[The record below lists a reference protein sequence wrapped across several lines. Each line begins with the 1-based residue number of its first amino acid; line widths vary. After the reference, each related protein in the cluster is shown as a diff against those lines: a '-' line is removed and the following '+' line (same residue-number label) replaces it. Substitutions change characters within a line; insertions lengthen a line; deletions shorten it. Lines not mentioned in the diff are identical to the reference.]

1 MFPVRVTA
9 LVGLSLS
16 VLRPLPLCPAI
27 IDLLAF
33 LRGTV
38 PSVAMNISGII
49 RCAVSVARIGFGFVM
64 DTLRFCLWIL
74 RSRAAQAAEILILRK
89 QVALCKEREVPF
101 SRATDPARLALV
113 FLSKLTPRWREC
125 LFIVKPG
132 TLLRWHRD
140 AARLVWRRRCR
151 GGGRPSLPFDTR
163 TLIRRLARENPRW
176 GEERIQSELLT
187 KFGIVVSARTVRKYM
202 PKIERSPRGDQR
214 WSIFVRNHAKVMM
227 ACDFLT
233 VWTVGFSTLY
243 VFVVM
248 EIGSRKIL
256 HFNVT
261 SNPSACWTEQQL
273 RQAIPYDHG
282 YRYLIH
288 DRDRIFSKDLDRS
301 LKNMG
306 VKVLKTPVMS
316 PLANSFCERLNG
328 TIRREC
334 LDFLIPLG
342 EKHLRILLT
351 EWVEH
356 YNRGRPHSSLGPGIP
371 DPPEGFPAPLAENRH
386 EIPEGH
392 RVVAKPIL
400 GGLHHEYRI
409 EKIAA

>member
-1 MFPVRVTA
+1 MMNSSIVR
-9 LVGLSLS
+9 
-16 VLRPLPLCPAI
+16 
-27 IDLLAF
+27 F
-33 LRGTV
+33 
-38 PSVAMNISGII
+38 
-49 RCAVSVARIGFGFVM
+49 AVSGARVGFGIVL
-64 DTLRFCLWIL
+64 DALRFWWWFL
-74 RSRAAQAAEILILRK
+74 RSRAAQAAEILMLKK

-113 FLSKLTPRWREC
+113 FLAKLTPRWREC
-125 LFIVKPG
+125 LFIVKPE

-140 AARLVWRRRCR
+140 GARLLWRRRCR

-163 TLIRRLARENPRW
+163 ALIRRLARENARW

-202 PKIERSPRGDQR
+202 PKPDRSPRGDQR
-214 WSIFVRNHAKVMM
+214 WAAFVRNHAKGML

-233 VWTVGFSTLY
+233 VWTIGFKTLY

-248 EIGSRKIL
+248 EIGSRRIV

-261 SNPSACWTEQQL
+261 SHPSARWAEQQL
-273 RQAIPYDHG
+273 RQAIPHDHE

-288 DRDRIFSKDLDRS
+288 DRDSIFSPDLDRS
-301 LKNMG
+301 VKNMG
-306 VKVLKTPVMS
+306 VKVLKTPIRS

-334 LDFLIPLG
+334 LDYLIPLG

-371 DPPEGFPAPLAENRH
+371 DPREDLPMPRLENRH

-392 RVVAKPIL
+392 RVVAKSIL
-400 GGLHHEYRI
+400 GGLHHEYRL